1 MKEFFDKTVLSPSAG
16 GEVNASAPAVTA
28 PVPASS
34 AKPGSTKPVSKN
46 PPQKEEEKKEKPVG
60 FFFSSCY
67 KKFFHFFKKIVSATF
82 CIKQKF
88 RNFYIEHHTFGF
100 VPVRYFFSMSHKRK
114 SSGI

>member
-28 PVPASS
+28 PVPTSS

-60 FFFSSCY
+60 FFFFSVTKSFFISS
-67 KKFFHFFKKIVSATF
+67 KKLSLLHFV
-82 CIKQKF
+82 
-88 RNFYIEHHTFGF
+88 
-100 VPVRYFFSMSHKRK
+100 
-114 SSGI
+114 